1 MLAVPLLP
9 PLAAAST
16 LAFLLIMARS
26 WRVLCQ
32 YLVVPTQYKT
42 YVTPAAASS
51 CSHPKRG
58 IIGSSGGGNGA
69 AVMVFELVL
78 TQNMRILSGLSGLQH
93 CFASPP
99 CHCSHG
105 SAAIGRSLASIRQ
118 NRTLQS

>member
-1 MLAVPLLP
+1 MLHQPQHLH
-9 PLAAAST
+9 AAIPS
-16 LAFLLIMARS
+16 
-26 WRVLCQ
+26 
-32 YLVVPTQYKT
+32 VVF
-42 YVTPAAASS
+42 
-51 CSHPKRG
+51 
-58 IIGSSGGGNGA
+58 IGRNGGGNGA

-78 TQNMRILSGLSGLQH
+78 TQNIRMLRGLSGLQH